1 MKKAIIVPNPNKDTD
16 LRVTSDI
23 VKRLGELGIKSLI
36 DRKYESPQLTDVE
49 YFNDNLIG
57 ADIIVVVGGDGSVID
72 ASCLAL
78 SLDIP
83 LLGINLGKVG
93 YLTQLD
99 PSNLSMLER
108 LRSGVYQVDGKM
120 LLTVE
125 KQTAIGAT
133 RCERLAVND
142 VVVSHENYLGISSFM
157 IESEHGDHVMYRA
170 DAVIA
175 STPAGSTAY
184 SFSAGGPVIS
194 HTLDSITLTPVCP
207 HSFFNRAIVYGP
219 NERIL
224 ISNAGES
231 VLNISVDGR
240 YFDSIAKSEGCAVYM
255 SNKRLKMITFTE
267 SNVFTVLSK
276 KINHLGDMV

>member
-1 MKKAIIVPNPNKDTD
+1 MKKAIIVPNPNKDIGFKI
-16 LRVTSDI
+16 TSEI
-23 VKRLGELGIKSLI
+23 VKKLKSLDITCLI
-36 DRKYESPQLTDVE
+36 DRKYESPSLNDVE
-49 YFNDNLIG
+49 YFTDPPK
-57 ADIIVVVGGDGSVID
+57 ADVIIVVGGDGSVID
-72 ASCLAL
+72 ASCLAIL
-78 SLDIP
+78 LDVP
-83 LLGINLGKVG
+83 LLGVNLGKVG

-99 PSNLSMLER
+99 PTNLVMLER
-108 LRSGVYQVDGKM
+108 LRSGEYRVEGKM
-120 LLTVE
+120 LLALE
-125 KQTAIGAT
+125 KQTATGIV

-142 VVVSHENYLGISSFM
+142 VVASHENYLGISNFM
-157 IESEHGDHVMYRA
+157 IESEHGDRVVYRA

-184 SFSAGGPVIS
+184 SFSAGGPVVS

-219 NERIL
+219 NERIT

-231 VLNISVDGR
+231 VINVSIDGR
-240 YFDSIAKSEGCAVYM
+240 YFDSIGESESCTVYM
-255 SNKRLKMITFTE
+255 SDKRLKMITFTD